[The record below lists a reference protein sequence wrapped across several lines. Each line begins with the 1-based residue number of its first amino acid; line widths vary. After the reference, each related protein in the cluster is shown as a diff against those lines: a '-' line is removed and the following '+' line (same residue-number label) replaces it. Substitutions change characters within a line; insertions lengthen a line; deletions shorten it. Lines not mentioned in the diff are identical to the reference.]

1 MKKVFVVVLHY
12 KGKQFTRQCLLSLEK
27 TKTAGFSLKAVV
39 VDNNSP
45 EPITDLKKEFNRY
58 IFIENKENLGFAE
71 GNNVGIRKALQDGA
85 DYVFVVNNDTIL
97 DKNLLVQLF
106 KVASLN
112 DKSGI
117 LAPKIYFAPGYEYH
131 KERYKENDRG
141 KVFWYAG
148 GLIDWRNILCSH
160 RGVDEVD
167 KGQYNY
173 QIETD
178 YVSGCAMFVK
188 REVFEKIGLFDKRYF
203 LYLEDVEFCQRAKK
217 AGFKVVYTPKAK
229 LWHTNAGSSAVGGS
243 LQDYY
248 LTRNRMLFGI
258 RYASWRTKLA
268 LFKESIGL
276 LFTGRRWQKAGIRD
290 FYFAVAGEATRNKLA
305 YLRKFGQG
313 SYET

>member
-1 MKKVFVVVLHY
+1 MKKVAIVILHFINQKLTSDCLESVKKLQTSNFKLQTIVVNNNPKENL
-12 KGKQFTRQCLLSLEK
+12 KDLK
-27 TKTAGFSLKAVV
+27 TKFSGFVFLNTGV
-39 VDNNSP
+39 
-45 EPITDLKKEFNRY
+45 
-58 IFIENKENLGFAE
+58 NLGFAE

-112 DKSGI
+112 DKQSLLLRNKTAI
-117 LAPKIYFAPGYEYH
+117 LGPKIYFAPGYEYH
-131 KERYKENDRG
+131 KERYEKNERG

-148 GLIDWRNILCSH
+148 GLIDWHNILTSH

-188 REVFEKIGLFDKRYF
+188 REVFEKIGLFNKRYF

-229 LWHTNAGSSAVGGS
+229 LWHANAGSSAVGGS

-258 RYASWRTKLA
+258 RYAPWRTKLA

-290 FYFAVAGEATRNKLA
+290 FY
-305 YLRKFGQG
+305 LRKFSKG
-313 SYET
+313 SYEA

>member
-1 MKKVFVVVLHY
+1 MKKVFIVVLHY

-112 DKSGI
+112 DKQSLLLRNKTAI
-117 LAPKIYFAPGYEYH
+117 LGPKIYFAPGYEYH
-131 KERYKENDRG
+131 KERYKENDQG

-148 GLIDWRNILCSH
+148 GIIDWQNILVSH

-167 KGQYNY
+167 HGQYDEEA
-173 QIETD
+173 ETGFT
-178 YVSGCAMFVK
+178 SGCAMFVK

-217 AGFKVVYTPKAK
+217 AGFEVVYTPKAK
-229 LWHTNAGSSAVGGS
+229 LWHANAG
-243 LQDYY
+243 
-248 LTRNRMLFGI
+248 
-258 RYASWRTKLA
+258 
-268 LFKESIGL
+268 
-276 LFTGRRWQKAGIRD
+276 
-290 FYFAVAGEATRNKLA
+290 
-305 YLRKFGQG
+305 
-313 SYET
+313 